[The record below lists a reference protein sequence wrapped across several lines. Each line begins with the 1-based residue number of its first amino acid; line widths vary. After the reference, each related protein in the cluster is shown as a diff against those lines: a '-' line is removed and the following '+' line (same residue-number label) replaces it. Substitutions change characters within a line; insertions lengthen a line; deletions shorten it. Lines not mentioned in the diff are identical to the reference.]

1 MNANTFPV
9 RFLAAGDT
17 ALVVEFGDVVDRRVS
32 DRVLTLAD
40 AIEARGI
47 AGVVEL
53 VPTFR
58 SLMIHYDPMRLGE
71 AELKAELSP
80 MLAGSSVILHRERVW
95 TLPVCY
101 GGAFGPD
108 LAEVA
113 ERTGHSEE
121 QVVALHAG
129 VMWHVYTLG
138 FLPGYP
144 YMGDGPE
151 ALSLPR
157 RESPR
162 LKVPMGSVC
171 IAFRLAGIYSLES
184 PGGWHLLGRTP
195 VRLFDRRRE
204 NAVLLAPGDKVR
216 FAPVDAERYG
226 ALEDEAAA
234 GRLQLAPSEARA

>member
-1 MNANTFPV
+1 MSDTTFPV
-9 RFLAAGDT
+9 WFLSAGDT

-32 DRVLTLAD
+32 NRVLALAE
-40 AIEARGI
+40 AIEERRI
-47 AGVVEL
+47 VGVVEV

-58 SLMIHYDPMRLGE
+58 SLMIHYDPMRLLE
-71 AELKAELSP
+71 AELKAEIEP
-80 MLAGSSVILHRERVW
+80 MLAAEASVRHRDRLWSV
-95 TLPVCY
+95 PVCY
-101 GGAFGPD
+101 GGEFGPD

-113 ERTGHSEE
+113 ERTGHSPEE
-121 QVVALHAG
+121 VIRLQSAVT
-129 VMWHVYTLG
+129 WHVYTLG

-162 LKVPMGSVC
+162 IRVPMGSVC

-195 VRLFDRRRE
+195 VRLFDRRRD

-216 FAPVDAERYG
+216 FVPVDDERYG
-226 ALEDEAAA
+226 VLEEQAAA
-234 GRLQLAPSEARA
+234 GRLALTPTVAQS